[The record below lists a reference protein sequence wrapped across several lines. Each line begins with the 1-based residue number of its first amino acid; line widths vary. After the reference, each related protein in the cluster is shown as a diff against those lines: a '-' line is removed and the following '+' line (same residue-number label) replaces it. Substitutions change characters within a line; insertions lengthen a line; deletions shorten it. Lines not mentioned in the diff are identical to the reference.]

1 MKRVSLFIFFIV
13 SSFFAKAENPD
24 SIWIVNHYVKQ
35 EHAIPMRDGVRL
47 FTSVYIPTDNTEK
60 HPILITRTPYSC
72 RPYGEKNF
80 RKYWSNHY
88 KDYLRENYIMVI
100 QDVRGKHMSE
110 GEFMDVRPFNPNK
123 KSDKD
128 IDEASDT
135 YDTIDWLIKNIQ
147 GNNGKVG
154 VFGTS
159 YPGFYS
165 TQAAL
170 SGHPALLAVSPQAP
184 VTDWFIGDDW
194 HHNGAFF
201 VLDAFGFYGV
211 RGFGTNRPQPTKEEF
226 KSDITYPVKDN
237 YDFFLSAGAIPNLT
251 KLTGDSIQFWNEM
264 LLHPNYDEWWKER
277 DVRNAC
283 YGIKPAILV
292 VGGLFDAEDCFGA
305 WKTYQAIEKQSPGT
319 DNKLVMGPWYHG
331 QWYSKD
337 GSHLGHVRFGSNTT
351 QWYAE
356 NLEKPFFNYYLKG
369 KGSIETLREATVFF
383 TGSNEWKQFEQW
395 PPSGV
400 TEKSLYL
407 LPESGLSWE
416 KPDRS
421 KKQFSAYLSDPSK
434 PVPYIDGI
442 KGKRT
447 IEYMTDDQRFAA
459 RRPDV
464 LVFQTGL
471 LEEDVMLAGPVTADL
486 KVSIST
492 TDADFVVKLID
503 VFPDDF
509 KYSDQDDYLMGG
521 YQMLVRGDIFR
532 GRYRKNFENPE
543 PFTPGKVAEVKYTM
557 PDVAHVFKKG
567 HRIMIQIQSTWFPLA
582 DRNPQKFTDIYH
594 AKDSDFQKAAIR
606 IYHDKNHSSRI
617 ILPVACSVTGGL

>member
-35 EHAIPMRDGVRL
+35 EHSVPMRDGVRL

-80 RKYWSNHY
+80 KKYWSNHY

-201 VLDAFGFYGV
+201 VLDAFSFYGV
-211 RGFGTNRPQPTKEEF
+211 WGFGTNRPQPTREEF
-226 KSDITYPVKDN
+226 ISNITPPVKDN
-237 YDFFLSAGAIPNLT
+237 YDFFLSTGAIPNLT
-251 KLTGDSIQFWNEM
+251 KLTGDSIKFWNEI
-264 LLHPNYDEWWKER
+264 LLHPNYDDWWKGR

-292 VGGLFDAEDCFGA
+292 VGGLFDAEDCFGV
-305 WKTYQAIEKQSPGT
+305 WNTYKAIEKQSPGT
-319 DNKLVMGPWYHG
+319 DNKLVIGPWYHG
-331 QWYSKD
+331 QWYATD
-337 GSHLGHVRFGSNTT
+337 GTHLGHIQFGSNTA

-369 KGSIETLREATVFF
+369 KGSIETFREATVFF
-383 TGSNEWKQFEQW
+383 TGENVWRQFDHW
-395 PPSGV
+395 PPAGV

-416 KPDRS
+416 KSELP
-421 KKQFSAYLSDPSK
+421 KKQFSAYLSDPSN
-434 PVPYIDGI
+434 PVPYVDGI
-442 KGKRT
+442 KSKRT

-471 LEEDVMLAGPVTADL
+471 LEKDVMLAGPVTADL

-492 TDADFVVKLID
+492 TDADFVVKLVD

-509 KYSDQDDYLMGG
+509 KYSDQDGYIMGG

-532 GRYRKNFENPE
+532 GRYRKSFENPE
-543 PFTPGKVAEVKYTM
+543 PFVPGKVAEVRYTM

-594 AKDSDFQKAAIR
+594 AKDSDFQKAVIR

-617 ILPVACSVTGGL
+617 ILPVACSVAGGS